1 MKFLLYNQKKIAL
14 FLIISISFLMGIA
27 IDIYVPSLPE
37 ISSYYHTSIKFA
49 ELSISLYLLGYGL
62 GQIVLGIL
70 SDTYGRKRIFIF
82 SSLLFLVASVLC
94 TTVNGVFEFNSLR
107 FIQGVAIAG
116 LASGMRAIIV
126 DLFSG
131 LELKKMANYFA
142 LSWALGPIVAPFI
155 GANLSHYLGW
165 KANFYLFSFYVIVIL
180 FVCTALFKES
190 NKSLVPLKISHIKN
204 SFVEMI
210 LHKTFLLLSI
220 VYGLSYSSVLIFNT
234 AGPYLLEVTMK
245 YTILE
250 YGYIAM
256 LLGCG
261 YFIGTIINRMLI
273 VHYNNESILKL
284 GVTLAII
291 TALVMLVMVNF
302 YHNLYVIIIPLLL
315 MFLFVGLIVPNAIA
329 ITMTIFPEKAGF
341 ATSLC
346 GTIVGIIV
354 FAVTSLISGINM
366 SSTTLA
372 LSYVAV
378 FLIVYGLKMWVFAS
392 KNLAIKKC

>member
-1 MKFLLYNQKKIAL
+1 M
-14 FLIISISFLMGIA
+14 
-27 IDIYVPSLPE
+27 
-37 ISSYYHTSIKFA
+37 
-49 ELSISLYLLGYGL
+49 LGYGL

-131 LELKKMANYFA
+131 LELNKMANYFA

-165 KANFYLFSFYVIVIL
+165 KANFYLFSVYVLVIL

-210 LHKTFLLLSI
+210 SHKTFLLLSI

-273 VHYNNESILKL
+273 VHYNNENILKL

-302 YHNLYVIIIPLLL
+302 YHNLYVIIIPLLM

-372 LSYVAV
+372 LSYMAV